1 MRVLVSDKIA
11 KEGIEILRSELE
23 VDVKTDL
30 SPEQLKEIIKDYD
43 ALVVRS
49 QTKVT
54 RDLIEASN
62 LKVIGRAGVGVDNID
77 VEAATLK
84 GILVVNAP
92 EGNTVAACEHTFALM
107 FALAR
112 KIPQAVSSL
121 KGGRWE
127 RNKFT
132 GVQLS
137 GKTLGIVGLGRI
149 GKEVAKRATS
159 LGMNVVG
166 YDPYIS
172 AENVENLNVKLADL
186 EEVLAVSDF
195 LTFHVP
201 LTKNTRHMVGEEQF
215 RIMKDGVY
223 LINCARGGIIDEKAL
238 YDALLSGKVAGCA
251 LDVFEKEP
259 PEGSPLLSLDNVIA
273 TPHLGASTAE
283 AQIVVAEEVARD
295 ILRALKGEM
304 VKNPVNMV
312 SIRSE
317 EYSFILPHIKLAEKM
332 GCLYTQ
338 LKNGR
343 LLEVEM
349 TYGGRLANMDVK
361 LITTAGIKG
370 LLSHILQSPANL
382 INAPII
388 ARDRGIKITER
399 KIREDGDAPG
409 TVTMKVR
416 TDRETGTISGCVFEK
431 DNPRITGIDDY
442 KIDLIPEGYVLITN
456 HRDKPGIVGKVGTI
470 LGENQINIASMQL
483 GRRSYRGDALMAL
496 SVDEEIPEEV
506 LKELKAIEDIKK
518 VLFVKL

>member
-11 KEGIEILRSELE
+11 KEGIDILKSELK
-23 VDVKTDL
+23 VDVRTDL
-30 SPEQLKEIIKDYD
+30 TPDQLREIIKDYD

-54 RDLIEASN
+54 KDLIECSN

-92 EGNTVAACEHTFALM
+92 EGNTIAACEHTFALM
-107 FALAR
+107 FAVAR

-121 KGGRWE
+121 KSGRWE

-137 GKTLGIVGLGRI
+137 GKTLGVIGLGRI
-149 GKEVAKRATS
+149 GKEVAKRASS

-166 YDPYIS
+166 YDPYI
-172 AENVENLNVKLADL
+172 ARENVENLNIKLTDL
-186 EEVLAVSDF
+186 DEVLRTSDF
-195 LTFHVP
+195 ITFHVP
-201 LTKNTRHMVGEEQF
+201 LTKATRRMIGEEQF
-215 RIMKDGVY
+215 KIMKDGVY
-223 LINCARGGIIDEKAL
+223 IINCARGGIIDEKAL
-238 YDALLSGKVAGCA
+238 YDALVSGKVAGCA

-259 PEGSPLLSLDNVIA
+259 PEDNPLLSLDNVIA

-283 AQIVVAEEVARD
+283 AQIVVAEEVAKD
-295 ILRALKGEM
+295 IIRALKGEI

-312 SIRSE
+312 SVRPE
-317 EYSFILPHIKLAEKM
+317 EYSFILPYIRLAEKM

-343 LLEVEM
+343 IQEVEM
-349 TYGGRLANMDVK
+349 IYGGRLANMDVK
-361 LITTAGIKG
+361 LVTTAGIKG
-370 LLSHILQSPANL
+370 LLSNILQVPANL

-388 ARDRGIKITER
+388 ARDRGIKITEK
-399 KIREDGDAPG
+399 KIKEDEDAPG
-409 TVTMKVR
+409 TVTMRVT
-416 TDRETGTISGCVFEK
+416 TDKEVGTISGCVFEK
-431 DNPRITGIDDY
+431 DSPRITGIDDY

-456 HRDKPGIVGKVGTI
+456 HKDKPGIVGKVGTI
-470 LGENQINIASMQL
+470 LGKNDINIASMQL
-483 GRRSYRGDALMAL
+483 GRKSYRGDALMAL
-496 SVDEEIPEEV
+496 SVDEEIPESV
-506 LKELKAIEDIKK
+506 LKEIKAIEDLKDA
-518 VLFVKL
+518 VFVKL